1 MQNNNKNIV
10 DITIKI
16 LYYIFNNKNIVELKK
31 KEGIKNVKH
40 LYQHMG
46 QLQRERRGRRRM
58 GNTSNGRGRIRR
70 KNGSNSGTD
79 ARQPIGEM
87 ENIEELNDFLNELD
101 ALEEWEQKEIAAAIE
116 AFGYDFEEAMDKQQ
130 RGYFTFYE
138 GMDLEE
144 VAEMIIDECYFTK
157 DTPNIFTRY
166 FDYAAF
172 ARDLGFD
179 GYTETAHG
187 VIVE

>member
-1 MQNNNKNIV
+1 MKEEIEMLNIFINTWGNYNENGANGGEWV
-10 DITIKI
+10 TLPMEPEELTERMEAIAEQMHDNDPEYFINDYEWTSKI
-16 LYYIFNNKNIVELKK
+16 EPRAI
-31 KEGIKNVKH
+31 
-40 LYQHMG
+40 
-46 QLQRERRGRRRM
+46 
-58 GNTSNGRGRIRR
+58 
-70 KNGSNSGTD
+70 D
-79 ARQPIGEM
+79 EM
-87 ENIEELNDFLNELD
+87 ENMED
-101 ALEEWEQKEIAAAIE
+101 WEQKEIAAAIE
-116 AFGYDFEEAMDKQQ
+116 AFGYDFMEALDKQQ

-144 VAEMIIDECYFTK
+144 VAEEIINECYFTK
-157 DTPNIFTRY
+157 DTPDIFTRY

>member
-1 MQNNNKNIV
+1 MLNIFINTWGNYNENGA
-10 DITIKI
+10 DGGEWLT
-16 LYYIFNNKNIVELKK
+16 LPMDPDELT
-31 KEGIKNVKH
+31 
-40 LYQHMG
+40 
-46 QLQRERRGRRRM
+46 ERM
-58 GNTSNGRGRIRR
+58 EAIAEQMHDDDPEYFINDYEWTSEIEPRAI
-70 KNGSNSGTD
+70 D
-79 ARQPIGEM
+79 EM

-101 ALEEWEQKEIAAAIE
+101 GLEEWEQKEIAAAIE
-116 AFGYDFEEAMDKQQ
+116 AYGYDFMEAMDKQQ

-138 GMDLEE
+138 GMDLED
-144 VAEMIIDECYFTK
+144 VAEMIIEECYFTK
-157 DTPNIFTRY
+157 DTPDIFTRY